1 MASWSL
7 PAVIQLGLTTWEINL
22 GFGRTIDKR
31 ALIILFSSRLNNF
44 IFNWYICCLNQFKL
58 DITER
63 EELLDLHFQC

>member
-31 ALIILFSSRLNNF
+31 ALSFYFRLNNF
-44 IFNWYICCLNQFKL
+44 IFKWYICCLNQFKL
-58 DITER
+58 EITER